1 MEAGLLLWVGFN
13 ALVLA
18 LLVLDLGVFHRRA
31 HAVGIREAAIWS
43 GIWVVLALLFALVV
57 YATGG
62 AQAALQYLTG
72 YVLEKA
78 LAVDNIFVFVILFS
92 YFAVPDRYQHRVLF
106 WGILGALVMRG
117 LFIVAGAYAIERWH
131 WIMYVFGVLL
141 LVAGVKM
148 ALRREEKRDLAA
160 NPLLRFLRRVL
171 PVSEEYHGGSF
182 FVRNGGKRWLA
193 TPLFLVLVMV
203 EVSDVI
209 FAVDSIPAIFAITN
223 DPFIVYTSNVFAIL
237 GLRAMYFL
245 LAGVVHKFV
254 YLNLGLS
261 VVLAFIG
268 SKMLLVDFVKIP
280 TVVSLAVVAGLVGGS
295 ILFSLLRPPR
305 ARERRARHGGPQ
317 PAFAR
322 SSSSVSMRCPV
333 RSLLIRRYST
343 LCGLAGDGSWM
354 RPRTFTPA
362 SASPDSLS
370 GLFVMSSME
379 RTPRSRSMS
388 AAMS

>member
-1 MEAGLLLWVGFN
+1 MATRCIWPPESWWG
-13 ALVLA
+13 
-18 LLVLDLGVFHRRA
+18 RRA
-31 HAVGIREAAIWS
+31 SRPPRSTQSRRSNARRRASARPAS
-43 GIWVVLALLFALVV
+43 
-57 YATGG
+57 
-62 AQAALQYLTG
+62 
-72 YVLEKA
+72 
-78 LAVDNIFVFVILFS
+78 S
-92 YFAVPDRYQHRVLF
+92 
-106 WGILGALVMRG
+106 RG
-117 LFIVAGAYAIERWH
+117 T
-131 WIMYVFGVLL
+131 
-141 LVAGVKM
+141 
-148 ALRREEKRDLAA
+148 

-305 ARERRARHGGPQ
+305 RTAPPAAVPGPG
-317 PAFAR
+317 PH
-322 SSSSVSMRCPV
+322 
-333 RSLLIRRYST
+333 I
-343 LCGLAGDGSWM
+343 
-354 RPRTFTPA
+354 
-362 SASPDSLS
+362 
-370 GLFVMSSME
+370 
-379 RTPRSRSMS
+379 
-388 AAMS
+388 